1 MIRID
6 LGKDGLQNLRGRSKN
21 KLLQRLPLPS
31 KFKSRLVLDL
41 SFFSL
46 LGIAVIVAFL
56 PQPFLK
62 QFKIAVTKNHQSKM
76 TEFQAQLK
84 AYEREI
90 ANLTPFKAELA
101 SYEQQKKAVAD
112 RLGIVQ
118 NLLAIRTTP
127 VSVLDAIGQS
137 LPKKAWLEEIRVKF
151 TARDLTLK
159 GLAYT
164 NEQISDYMDKL
175 SESVYLNEVKLVE
188 VTTRRLSNNVD
199 VRNFEV
205 GARART
211 GRD

>member
-6 LGKDGLQNLRGRSKN
+6 LGKDGLQNLRNRSKN
-21 KLLQRLPLPS
+21 KILQRLPLPA
-31 KFKSRLVLDL
+31 KFKSRLVLDI

-46 LGIAVIVAFL
+46 IGIAVVVAIL

-76 TEFQAQLK
+76 AESQAQLK

-101 SYEQQKKAVAD
+101 SYEAQKKAVAD

-137 LPKKAWLEEIRVKF
+137 LPKKAWLDEIIVRF
-151 TARDLTLK
+151 GSSDITLK

-175 SESVYLNEVKLVE
+175 GESVYLGDVNLRE
-188 VTTRRLSNNVD
+188 VTTKRVKGDVD
-199 VRNFEV
+199 VRSFEV
-205 GARART
+205 SARAKT
-211 GRD
+211 STE